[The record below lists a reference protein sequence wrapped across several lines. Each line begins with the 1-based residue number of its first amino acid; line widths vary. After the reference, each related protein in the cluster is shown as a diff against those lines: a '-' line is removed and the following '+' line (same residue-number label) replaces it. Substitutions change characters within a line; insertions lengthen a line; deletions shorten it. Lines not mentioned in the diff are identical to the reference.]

1 MKDIL
6 ADYFDKFT
14 KGLLSTLSTP
24 DAYLN
29 KMTLTAIVVIISL
42 LLHILLKK
50 GIKHYAKDFKTRI
63 RIKTLTKSTIV
74 TLTIILILFIWI
86 QAINAI
92 ILITI
97 IIGILIAVMV
107 RGLTNNIIAYF
118 IIRYRYY
125 FKIGHRIEINDII
138 GDVIEINFVSF
149 KLLEVRN
156 QLSSDSNTGRVI
168 NLPNKIIFDEAIRM
182 VGVDNKYIWHEIKYV
197 LSFDSDWQTAE
208 KIISDIGDTYFNDSV
223 RLNLNKHNHNLPNE
237 TEELKSVFS
246 LDTNDEGIVLILR
259 YLVDYEN
266 GTSIKTALQRQILS
280 EFDKNSNIK
289 FATLDI
295 RILEE
300 Q

>member
-14 KGLLSTLSTP
+14 KGLFSTLSTP

-29 KMTLTAIVVIISL
+29 KMTLTVILIIISF
-42 LLHILLKK
+42 LLHIILKK

-63 RIKTLTKSTIV
+63 RFKTVTKSTIV

-125 FKIGHRIEINDII
+125 FKIGHRIEINEII
-138 GDVIEINFVSF
+138 GDVIEVNFVSF
-149 KLLEVRN
+149 KVLEVRN

-182 VGVDNKYIWHEIKYV
+182 VGVDNKFIWHEIKYV
-197 LSFDSDWQTAE
+197 LSFDSDWQAAE
-208 KIISDIGDTYFNDSV
+208 NIIRDIGDTYFTDIV
-223 RLNLNKHNHNLPNE
+223 LPHLKDRNHNLPSE
-237 TEELKSVFS
+237 TDELNSVFS
-246 LDTNDEGIVLILR
+246 LDTNEEGIILILR

-266 GTSIKTALQRQILS
+266 GTNTKTALQRQILS
-280 EFDKNSNIK
+280 EFDKNPHIK
-289 FATLDI
+289 FSTFDI

-300 Q
+300 